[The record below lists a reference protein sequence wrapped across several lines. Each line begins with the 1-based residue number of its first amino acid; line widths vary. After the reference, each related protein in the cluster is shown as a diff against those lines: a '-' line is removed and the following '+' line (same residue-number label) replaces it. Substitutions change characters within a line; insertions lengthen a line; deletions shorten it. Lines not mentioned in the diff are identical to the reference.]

1 MRKVKHDTGTNRTE
15 TEANS
20 CSRRYGKQ
28 LRVGV
33 KIMVVALNYASYSW
47 RREVRR
53 GKRWR
58 DAYSPLRFLIKLRL
72 ISNPFVP
79 VCLKG
84 WPGTRESILNDTRN
98 YK

>member
-1 MRKVKHDTGTNRTE
+1 MRKVKHDTGTNRTG

-33 KIMVVALNYASYSW
+33 KIKVVALNYAADSW

-53 GKRWR
+53 GKRW
-58 DAYSPLRFLIKLRL
+58 
-72 ISNPFVP
+72 
-79 VCLKG
+79 
-84 WPGTRESILNDTRN
+84 
-98 YK
+98 